1 MSFALLLAA
10 AAFSGPATSRVAA
23 SQSSV
28 SMKTDIPVKNAWV
41 KVADAKALKANS
53 LNPTFTAGQDILIAV
68 EKSGNVYATANVCPH
83 IGTPLDQGKIKD
95 GAWARGRQQPLYQA
109 RSSTHPWCSAPR
121 LALSRLAGCVV
132 CPLHGTAFDL
142 GTGKL
147 TGTWCPS
154 PPIIGPL
161 TGALK
166 EPRDLPVFPVRQRGG
181 SIEVFVD
188 LNARKRFDSGFWKGI
203 LDAQGKADGGYY

>member
-1 MSFALLLAA
+1 M
-10 AAFSGPATSRVAA
+10 
-23 SQSSV
+23 
-28 SMKTDIPVKNAWV
+28 
-41 KVADAKALKANS
+41 
-53 LNPTFTAGQDILIAV
+53 
-68 EKSGNVYATANVCPH
+68 
-83 IGTPLDQGKIKD
+83 
-95 GAWARGRQQPLYQA
+95 
-109 RSSTHPWCSAPR
+109 
-121 LALSRLAGCVV
+121 

-147 TGTWCPS
+147 TGAWCPS

-166 EPRDLPVFPVRQRGG
+166 APRDLPVFPVRQRGG

-188 LNARKRFDSGFWKGI
+188 LNARARFDSGFWKGI